1 MKKTIALSLVLCMLL
16 SLIAVPTF
24 AEAATEVGKV
34 AADYTPEG
42 TPITD
47 AAGFAA
53 MTADGKYYLANDIT
67 VDAIWNKTSDTYKEN
82 TPFTG
87 VLDGNGH
94 TITASTPLFIF
105 LNGTVKNLTI
115 EGTINVEKLYGAA
128 VTMWSNTEFTIENV
142 YNKANVTGG
151 STSGAMIGYGATGC
165 KATITGCRNDGV
177 ITGGGQTGGIAGYIQ
192 GTEVTITDCV
202 NNGDINPKSYG
213 AGIIG
218 RFGKDKSD
226 NTYTITIKNCV
237 NNGKVTSGGDQ
248 NSGILGYAIGTI
260 AIDNCVNNGDI
271 TTTGKNAG
279 GILGH
284 LSSYKNDDKTYQ
296 RYSSSLITNCVNNGT
311 ITGVTAVGG
320 IAGRN
325 GNNHDSY
332 EGSTGYKVVNCINN
346 GDVIVNA
353 GSSSVNAGGIVGY
366 GWGGDGTNGNG
377 VYNCVNNGDV
387 SVKGGTGTIYVGG
400 ILAYVNCT
408 TYVIENCI
416 NAGTLSSEVPPK
428 VAALIVYNKNGESV
442 GVSGCYS
449 VASGDILACAKGDPA
464 VLNEGVATVVTA
476 DQIASGEVAYLINE
490 AAGKTVYYQAIGTD
504 AAPVLTPAAD
514 GSNTVLKNADGTYGN
529 PVKEEETTAPETTA
543 PETTEPGASEDTG
556 DSAIIFALL
565 AIISIA
571 GIAVVSKKR
580 EN

>member
-1 MKKTIALSLVLCMLL
+1 MKKTLSVILTLCMLL
-16 SLIAVPTF
+16 GLCSFSAF
-24 AEAATEVGKV
+24 AAEATVGSV
-34 AADYTPEG
+34 AAGYTPEG
-42 TPITD
+42 TPITS
-47 AAGFAA
+47 AAEFAA

-67 VDAIWNKTSDTYKEN
+67 VDATWNKTSDTYKEN

-87 VLDGNGH
+87 VLDGNGK
-94 TITASTPLFIF
+94 TITASAPLFIY
-105 LNGTVKNLTI
+105 LGGTVKNLTI
-115 EGTINVEKLYGAA
+115 EGTITVETLYGAA
-128 VTMWSNTEFTIENV
+128 VTMWSNTEFTVENV

-151 STSGAMIGYGATGC
+151 STSGAMLGYGATGC
-165 KATITGCRNDGV
+165 KATFTGCRNDGV

-202 NNGDINPKSYG
+202 NNGDINPSSYG

-226 NTYTITIKNCV
+226 NTFTITIKNCV

-260 AIDNCVNNGDI
+260 VIDNCVNNGDI

-284 LSSYKNDDKTYQ
+284 LSSYKDGSTYS

-325 GNNHDSY
+325 GNNHDSF
-332 EGSTGYKVVNCINN
+332 EGSNGYKVVNCINN

-353 GSSSVNAGGIVGY
+353 GSSSVNAAGIVGY
-366 GWGGDGTNGNG
+366 GWGGDGSNGNG
-377 VYNCVNNGDV
+377 IYNCVNNGDV
-387 SVKGGTGTIYVGG
+387 TVKGGTGTIYVAG
-400 ILAYVNCT
+400 IMAYVNCT

-416 NAGTLSSEVPPK
+416 NAGTVSSEVAPN
-428 VAALIVYNKNGESV
+428 VASLIVYNKNANAV
-442 GVSGCYS
+442 GISNCYS
-449 VASGDILACAKGDPA
+449 VASGDILVCAKGDPA
-464 VLNEGVATVVTA
+464 VLNEGVATVATA
-476 DQIASGEVAYLINE
+476 DQIASGEIAYLINE

-504 AAPVLTPAAD
+504 KAPVLEAAKD
-514 GSNTVLKNADGTYGN
+514 GSNAVVKNNDGTFAN
-529 PVKEEETTAPETTA
+529 PEKAPEAPETTEPA
-543 PETTEPGASEDTG
+543 PETTEPGTSTPTG
-556 DSAIIFALL
+556 DSALVFA
-565 AIISIA
+565 AIA
-571 GIAVVSKKR
+571 AVAVLGVAVVAKKR